1 MCTWALDSR
10 RPLWYPP
17 SIRKTFYES
26 CGVADLVASCY
37 GGRNRRVAEAFA
49 IHKGEKP
56 MDELEAELLGGQRL
70 QGVLTSQEVHHVLAS
85 RGWQADFPLFER
97 VFAIFN
103 EGAPLSSLT
112 VIAEDRY

>member
-1 MCTWALDSR
+1 M
-10 RPLWYPP
+10 
-17 SIRKTFYES
+17 
-26 CGVADLVASCY
+26 
-37 GGRNRRVAEAFA
+37 AEAFA